1 MHQLV
6 KFSVSFLVYHFD
18 LFQETLLHHLGIG
31 LNSTTEPWPLQVRP
45 RALAVLAEVLLLRQQ
60 TERDATTGTASAALP
75 ATKRGSEMAVM
86 QIWIRLT
93 TALADAAVSMDVG
106 TCAADVEDIN
116 VEHLQLVTFL
126 FHSTLTLMQKKS
138 LWLQLCQAIV
148 RIAESLTGRSGGG
161 SNRLS
166 GVLPL
171 PLTRLLLIVDYLL
184 HYFYDMPPSLVEQ
197 VYTDIYLNCASLY
210 HCIHSLINLFV
221 SVQFVFS
228 VYFLN
233 DFLLSAA

>member
-1 MHQLV
+1 
-6 KFSVSFLVYHFD
+6 

-45 RALAVLAEVLLLRQQ
+45 RTLAVLAEVLLLRQQ
-60 TERDATTGTASAALP
+60 TERDASTATSSSLP
-75 ATKRGSEMAVM
+75 ASKRGSEAAVM
-86 QIWIRLT
+86 QIWVRLI
-93 TALADAAVSMDVG
+93 TALAEAAISMDVG

-148 RIAESLTGRSGGG
+148 RIAESLAGRSDGG
-161 SNRLS
+161 SNRLG

-197 VYTDIYLNCASLY
+197 VCTVCFDI
-210 HCIHSLINLFV
+210 
-221 SVQFVFS
+221 
-228 VYFLN
+228 
-233 DFLLSAA
+233 

>member
-1 MHQLV
+1 M
-6 KFSVSFLVYHFD
+6 
-18 LFQETLLHHLGIG
+18 FQETLLHHLGIG
-31 LNSTTEPWPLQVRP
+31 LTSTTEPWPLQVRP

-60 TERDATTGTASAALP
+60 TERDVTTATASAGLP
-75 ATKRGSEMAVM
+75 ATKRGSEIAVM
-86 QIWIRLT
+86 QIWVRLT

-126 FHSTLTLMQKKS
+126 FHSALTLMQKKS

-161 SNRLS
+161 SNRL
-166 GVLPL
+166 GGALPL

-197 VYTDIYLNCASLY
+197 VYTDIYLY
-210 HCIHSLINLFV
+210 
-221 SVQFVFS
+221 
-228 VYFLN
+228 
-233 DFLLSAA
+233 LLATFIV